1 MSNTPHIRFATI
13 DDLPKIVEI
22 YNQAIKLK
30 RATGDTDEF
39 SVKERVEWFYKFSTN
54 EYPIYI
60 AEIENEIAGYAT
72 LSPYRKGR
80 KAMSKIAEISF
91 YLEYSYRGLGIGSAL
106 VNHVILD
113 CKRINKETLL
123 AILLDINKDSI
134 KLLKKFN
141 FEQWGH
147 FPNIIN
153 LDTVKCGQFIYGLN
167 LI

>member
-1 MSNTPHIRFATI
+1 MNNTPNIRFATI

-22 YNQAIKLK
+22 YNQAIRLK

-39 SVKERVEWFYKFSTN
+39 FVKERVEWFYKFNAN

-60 AEIENEIAGYAT
+60 AEIENKIAGYAT

-80 KAMSKIAEISF
+80 KAMRKIAEISF
-91 YLEYSYRGLGIGSAL
+91 YLDYSYRGLGIGSAL
-106 VNHVILD
+106 VNHTILD
-113 CKRINKETLL
+113 CKRINKEILL

-147 FPNIIN
+147 LPNIISF
-153 LDTVKCGQFIYGLN
+153 DGTECGQFIYGLN
-167 LI
+167 LK